1 MWNERD
7 FTKISGSMYFEKVD
21 MVTFIGLH
29 LCLAN
34 LKFLSLSL
42 LHNIF
47 DLDLATVNYCETN
60 P

>member
-7 FTKISGSMYFEKVD
+7 FTKISGSMYFEKVE

-29 LCLAN
+29 LCLVN
-34 LKFLSLSL
+34 FKFEFAPQHL
-42 LHNIF
+42 

-60 P
+60 L